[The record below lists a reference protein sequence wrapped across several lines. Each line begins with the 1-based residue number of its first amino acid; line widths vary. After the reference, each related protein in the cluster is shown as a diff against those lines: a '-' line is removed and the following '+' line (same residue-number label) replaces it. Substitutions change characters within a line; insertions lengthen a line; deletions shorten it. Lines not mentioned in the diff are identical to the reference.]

1 MKKIRIENQEV
12 INLLEAEAYEV
23 NSRQSLLAYMA
34 QNGVL
39 PSDPAFMAYH
49 KEFQEHFIKY
59 EAAKAELEREY
70 VAPLLPEGRTAS
82 WRLDYASHE
91 LAIQGVD

>member
-1 MKKIRIENQEV
+1 MKKLKIENQEV
-12 INLLEAEAYEV
+12 INLLEAESYEV

-39 PSDPAFMAYH
+39 PGDPAFDAYH

-59 EAAKAELEREY
+59 EAAKAEFEKLHVRPM
-70 VAPLLPEGRTAS
+70 APHGGPLT
-82 WRLDYASHE
+82 WNLDYSTRE
-91 LAIQGVD
+91 LTVQGVD